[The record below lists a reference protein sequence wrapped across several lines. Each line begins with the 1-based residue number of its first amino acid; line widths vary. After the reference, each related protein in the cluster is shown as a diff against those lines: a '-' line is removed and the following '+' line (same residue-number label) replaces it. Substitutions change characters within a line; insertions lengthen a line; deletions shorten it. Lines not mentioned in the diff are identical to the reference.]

1 MRPVLPTLPKLK
13 ELYLD
18 EVDKFLKA
26 YTIPKMTQ
34 KEIENLNRPITSKE
48 IESVVKNLPT
58 KKNQGPDGFTGKLYK
73 RFKEEL
79 VLIPLKLFQE
89 IENTS

>member
-1 MRPVLPTLPKLK
+1 MRTVLPILPKLK

-18 EVDKFLKA
+18 EVDKSLKT
-26 YTIPKMTQ
+26 YTIPKLTQ

-58 KKNQGPDGFTGKLYK
+58 KKNQEPDDFTGKLYK
-73 RFKEEL
+73 QFKEEL